1 MRKICIVV
9 ASRANYGRIKSVM
22 RAVQKHPDLTLQVV
36 ASASALL
43 YRFGNVVDVMRA
55 DGFTPDATCNMIVEG
70 NSPASMSKSTGLGI
84 LDLTTVFDTLKPDIV
99 LTVADRYETLATA
112 VAASYLN
119 IPLAHTQGGE
129 LTGSID
135 DSVRHAITKLAHIHL
150 TTNDDSA
157 AVIRQM
163 GEHPERIHVCG
174 CPAID
179 LAAEV
184 RADAEKDLFAEY
196 GGSGDRLDWNKPFLV
211 VLQHPVTTEFGH
223 GREQILETIEAVKR
237 IAMQTVWLW
246 PNVDAGTDDISKAL
260 REFQAHH
267 TDVPVHFFR
276 NFSPED
282 YVRLIDRSACLIGNS
297 SSGIREGAFLGVPV
311 VNIGTRQNARQRAG
325 NVIDVDYDAGAIE
338 SAIRTQLEHGRY
350 PQDSLYGNGR
360 AGERIAALLATVPLS
375 IKKEFVRVSN

>member
-1 MRKICIVV
+1 
-9 ASRANYGRIKSVM
+9 
-22 RAVQKHPDLTLQVV
+22 
-36 ASASALL
+36 
-43 YRFGNVVDVMRA
+43 
-55 DGFTPDATCNMIVEG
+55 MIVEG

-84 LDLTTVFDTLKPDIV
+84 LDLTTVFDTLKPDVV

-163 GEHPERIHVCG
+163 GEQPQRIHVCG

-223 GREQILETIEAVKR
+223 GREQILETIEAVKG